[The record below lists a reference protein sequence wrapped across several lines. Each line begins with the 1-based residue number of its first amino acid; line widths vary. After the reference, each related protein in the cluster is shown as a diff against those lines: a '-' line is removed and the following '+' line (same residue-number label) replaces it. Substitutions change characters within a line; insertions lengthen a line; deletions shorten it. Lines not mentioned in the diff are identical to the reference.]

1 MSSLNQLLTLLL
13 FLPSL
18 PTKCLFI
25 LSISHLHLP
34 ALSLIL
40 FFSFY
45 TSVIRLLFNFY
56 LIFLPLHFL
65 HHYRSTNRFCTAERA
80 KEIEEFFEKNPLPS
94 SQRRISQSVEVMR
107 YVRTCVY
114 LCVCVRG
121 GDSVCVHKCMY
132 AFIHTVWA
140 LYVLYSIILHH
151 CV

>member
-1 MSSLNQLLTLLL
+1 MHSFYFFQEIFISSIKSFFENIPRI
-13 FLPSL
+13 F
-18 PTKCLFI
+18 FI
-25 LSISHLHLP
+25 DVFIYRSNNR
-34 ALSLIL
+34 
-40 FFSFY
+40 FY